1 MTSFTPPP
9 APSSPPS
16 TTGGG
21 GIVPPPTPPKDPILI
36 AVLNLLVA
44 GGLGY
49 LLMGQKT
56 KGIVAIIAWVV
67 LLVPP
72 SCGTLSAVLAIVTAI
87 DGYLQAQLHQQ
98 GKNLGEWTFFNDHK

>member
-1 MTSFTPPP
+1 MSSVTPPP
-9 APSSPPS
+9 SPATS
-16 TTGGG
+16 GGG
-21 GIVPPPTPPKDPILI
+21 GIVPPPSPPKDPILI

-49 LLMGQKT
+49 FLMGQKT
-56 KGIVAIIAWVV
+56 KGIVAIIAWIV

-87 DGYLQAQLHQQ
+87 DGYLQSQLQQQ